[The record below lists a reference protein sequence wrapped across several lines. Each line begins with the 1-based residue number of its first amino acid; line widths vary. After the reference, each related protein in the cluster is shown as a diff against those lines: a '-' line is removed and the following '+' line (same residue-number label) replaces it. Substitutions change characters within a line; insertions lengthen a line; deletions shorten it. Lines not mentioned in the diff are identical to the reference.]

1 MKPQITSAHIRNFYL
16 LSAIAISSVSRL
28 YLSPFYAFRKK
39 FPRYFP
45 FPYCNSTQF
54 MLALCRLINNFSI

>member
-1 MKPQITSAHIRNFYL
+1 MRPQITSAHIRNFYL
-16 LSAIAISSVSRL
+16 LSAISISGIRRL
-28 YLSPFYAFRKK
+28 HISPFYALRKK
-39 FPRYFP
+39 SSGNFS